1 LIIPLLFYIVILGA
15 GFNLDTLR
23 RNGWLF
29 EVARSEEKWYRFYT
43 YFGAFHFYQRV
54 SFTDLA

>member
-1 LIIPLLFYIVILGA
+1 LIIPVVFYLVVLGA

-23 RNGWLF
+23 RDGWLF

-43 YFGAFHFYQRV
+43 YFGTFHVFV
-54 SFTDLA
+54 KTSVTDHV